1 MAKTN
6 DEFKREIRRLL
17 EAGFKESFMSG
28 PHGSQWQ
35 IADTSSD
42 DATRLNE
49 FFVLTISSQ
58 LFRVFLLLHFSV
70 TPKLEA
76 LVSEHLKTG
85 SSGTLDP
92 AKLYDYLG
100 ELGNSICGAMKREL
114 AHTVP
119 SLGMSTPNRLNK
131 DCMRYIQSL
140 DISTETHMRAEHDG
154 DLMFCA
160 SVYLVADDEL
170 NYHVKAHSSGTD
182 AVDFGELELF

>member
-17 EAGFKESFMSG
+17 EAGFRESVMSG
-28 PHGSQWQ
+28 PQASEWQ
-35 IADTSSD
+35 ISDTSSD

-76 LVSEHLKTG
+76 LVGEHLKTG
-85 SSGTLDP
+85 SSAALDP
-92 AKLYDYLG
+92 VRLYDYLG

-114 AHTVP
+114 AQTVP

-131 DCMRYIQSL
+131 HCMRYIQSL
-140 DISTETHMRAEHDG
+140 DISTETHMRAVHDG

-160 SVYLVADDEL
+160 SAYLVADEEL
-170 NYHVKAHSSGTD
+170 NYHVKAHSHGTD